1 MPFHAFYVVHVV
13 QALPRPF
20 RPPLALVFLFYAFVE
35 LAQADASHA
44 ALPAVRAASFGNLL
58 EAGDSAD
65 GFADG
70 VGPDG
75 G

>member
-1 MPFHAFYVVHVV
+1 MRFYVVHVV

-44 ALPAVRAASFGNLL
+44 ALPAVRAASFGNLF